1 MSGVIH
7 RIYTYY
13 QQVIH
18 RKRTWCPVFMVDIY
32 ALLGHS
38 VRCQRTVCTKIIKSV
53 RNFSITI
60 GKYMISQFEVTTM
73 LALSEHIHLPLASRA
88 VLVHLSAYMD
98 SDGEAW
104 PSQELM
110 AKRLGVSDR
119 TIRRHLRD
127 LEEAGY
133 VTTKQLSSSRNNL
146 YQVHFEAIKKDI
158 ELNKRRANL
167 KVVGE

>member
-1 MSGVIH
+1 
-7 RIYTYY
+7 
-13 QQVIH
+13 
-18 RKRTWCPVFMVDIY
+18 
-32 ALLGHS
+32 
-38 VRCQRTVCTKIIKSV
+38 
-53 RNFSITI
+53 
-60 GKYMISQFEVTTM
+60 
-73 LALSEHIHLPLASRA
+73 
-88 VLVHLSAYMD
+88 MD